1 MHTGARLRGALA
13 VLLVSILTTTVMLAP
28 GPHGAAAGLS
38 TDTLFWLRDTIFGP
52 RRPGAASRVAVV
64 LIDEATYATYKDMPK
79 DFWSPYFGRVID
91 ALNRADARVIGFD
104 IVLPMSIGRFIPG
117 YDKEFL
123 GALKQARAADRLVMI
138 RGQSGDTAIQPA
150 REQLF
155 VLGMDSV
162 RSDAVLEDAD
172 GVVRR
177 QPLMLK
183 TTASPPGS
191 ELSFAAELARRA
203 GWTPRDETLLLNFD
217 GGEPFETWSL
227 ADLVACDKAGQSDF
241 FPRHFKNRVVLI
253 GTGLQFEDRVLT
265 SRRFMN
271 RPERFTGDRCLPV
284 AVPEAVTV
292 SRDTMPGVFI
302 HATAIDNLLR
312 HEALWDPPPIGRV
325 ILVSGAAALAATL
338 GLFAGFVA
346 GGTGLIALLAFLI
359 VGGAVFFEHDISSP
373 LIETV
378 LAAIL
383 GYFLLLAYRL
393 VITERNRRRIRQMF
407 GLYLAPSVIAQL
419 ETLDRLP
426 ERGSERRRMTLF
438 FSDIA
443 GFTTLTEA
451 ADPTVLAPTL
461 NEYFDGVCAAVEAE
475 GGIVVEFLGDG
486 VQALFGA
493 PTDQPDHAAR
503 AVAAVRK
510 IDKFAEQFR
519 ADGVA
524 KDLGFGHTRLGV
536 HTGDAMVGNIGAS
549 HRLKYAA
556 LGDVVNATSRL
567 EGLNKYFGTRI
578 CISSETAEASGDP
591 DVRPIGDFLV
601 EGKFRPVR
609 VYELMAA
616 GSGANCRVSRY
627 RTAFQLLSDGNSD
640 ALQLLTQL
648 AEEQPDDQIVAF
660 YLARARSGQLNTTIQ
675 MTKK

>member
-1 MHTGARLRGALA
+1 LRGALA
-13 VLLVSILTTTVMLAP
+13 VVLVSVVAAFALLAP
-28 GPHGAAAGLS
+28 GPKGAAAGLS
-38 TDTLFWLRDTIFGP
+38 IDTLFWLRESLVGP
-52 RRPGAASRVAVV
+52 RRPATTSRVAVV

-79 DFWSPYFGRVID
+79 DFWSPYFGEVIA
-91 ALNRADARVIGFD
+91 ALNQADARVIGFD

-123 GALKQARAADRLVMI
+123 VALKQARAADRLVMI
-138 RGQSGDTAIQPA
+138 RGQSGDTVIQPA

-155 VLGMDSV
+155 LLGMDSV

-183 TTASPPGS
+183 TTTLPPGS
-191 ELSFAAELARRA
+191 ELTFAAELARRA
-203 GWTPRDETLLLNFD
+203 GWAPRDDTLLLNFD
-217 GGEPFETWSL
+217 GGEAFETWSL
-227 ADLVACDKAGQSDF
+227 ADLVACDKAGISDF
-241 FPRHFKNRVVLI
+241 FARHFKDRVVLI

-271 RPERFTGDRCLPV
+271 RRERLTGDRCLAA

-292 SRDTMPGVFI
+292 PRDTIPGVFI

-312 HEALWDPPPIGRV
+312 HEALWDPPLIDRV
-325 ILVSGAAALAATL
+325 ILVWAAAALAATL
-338 GLFAGFVA
+338 GLAAGFVA
-346 GGTGLIALLAFLI
+346 GGTGLAALVACLIA
-359 VGGAVFFEHDISSP
+359 GATALFEHNISSP
-373 LIETV
+373 LIEAV
-378 LAAIL
+378 LAAVL
-383 GYFLLLAYRL
+383 SYFLLLAYRL
-393 VITERNRRRIRQMF
+393 VVTERNRRRIRQMF

-419 ETLDRLP
+419 ERLDKLP

-443 GFTTLTEA
+443 SFTTLTEA
-451 ADPTVLAPTL
+451 ADPAVLAPTL
-461 NEYFDGVCAAVEAE
+461 NAYFDGVCAAVEAE

-486 VQALFGA
+486 VQAVFGA

-503 AVAAVRK
+503 AIAAVRK
-510 IDKFAEQFR
+510 IDEFSERFR

-524 KDLGFGHTRLGV
+524 KELGFGHTRLGV

-578 CISSETAEASGDP
+578 CISSDTAEASGDP

-601 EGKFRPVR
+601 KGKFRPMR
-609 VYELMAA
+609 VYELMPS
-616 GSGANCRVSRY
+616 GSGAKDCVSRY
-627 RTAFQLLSDGNSD
+627 RTAYRLLSDGNPEVVR
-640 ALQLLTQL
+640 LLTQL
-648 AEEQPDDQIVAF
+648 AEEQPDDQIIAF
-660 YLARARSGQLNTTIQ
+660 YLARARSGELNTTIQ
-675 MTKK
+675 MTEK